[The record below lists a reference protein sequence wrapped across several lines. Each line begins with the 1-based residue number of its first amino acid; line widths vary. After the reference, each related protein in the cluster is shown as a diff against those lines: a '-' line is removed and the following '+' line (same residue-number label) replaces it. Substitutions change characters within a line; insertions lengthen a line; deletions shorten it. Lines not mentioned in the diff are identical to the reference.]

1 MKSIKR
7 AILVILVLNLI
18 AMLAGIG
25 WLLSSHRVS
34 KDRVHELTKLF
45 EEPVHVEQAR
55 LKAEAKAA
63 ADAEA
68 AKPKPLPDG
77 ALNSDERNLVRVEMT
92 QVDMARLE
100 RMKREVA
107 DLQAILRQERAG
119 LNDERA
125 AFEQQKQEFEAMRQ
139 RLMELEGGEQF
150 EKALSSLVKMDP
162 ADAMSI
168 LSTMLGLNDN
178 LMDPREKKYDEVI
191 SYLSAMDER
200 PRTAIL
206 TEFLNAGEN
215 QLAADLLESVRLR
228 GLEAATADGTA
239 P

>member
-1 MKSIKR
+1 
-7 AILVILVLNLI
+7 
-18 AMLAGIG
+18 
-25 WLLSSHRVS
+25 
-34 KDRVHELTKLF
+34 
-45 EEPVHVEQAR
+45 
-55 LKAEAKAA
+55 
-63 ADAEA
+63 
-68 AKPKPLPDG
+68 
-77 ALNSDERNLVRVEMT
+77 
-92 QVDMARLE
+92 
-100 RMKREVA
+100 
-107 DLQAILRQERAG
+107 
-119 LNDERA
+119 
-125 AFEQQKQEFEAMRQ
+125 
-139 RLMELEGGEQF
+139 MELEGGEQF

-168 LSTMLGLNDN
+168 LSTMLGLNDT